1 MNLLNFVL
9 HCLLVPGMAFQ
20 SGVAAEGSGP
30 HLALTYAVAIVLVAS
45 VCTFFAML
53 GREIYRSAKLAH
65 RARTSRRRAW
75 NLNLKSSADSDATRG
90 PRVVA
95 STGRGH
101 PDGAASGPLAGPSLS
116 LRGPPQSVWRTNPL
130 RADSVAVST
139 LPPLQQDWASTSSA
153 QAHGSATRSPVVA
166 APLAAPSADGAPGSH
181 QGERV
186 PNRAARAAL
195 ASRGA
200 RPHSGSAPQSSSSPQ
215 AATATSES
223 ASVQPP
229 PPPPPPPPGVPLST
243 LSPLHV
249 RATPGPP
256 PPPPAPPSPA
266 LLHGLAAGRPSPA
279 LGPRATLPLAGT
291 AAQTGVRVPARAPFH
306 SQSQPSGTG
315 TAGGTGRAGEP
326 ASSASA

>member
-1 MNLLNFVL
+1 
-9 HCLLVPGMAFQ
+9 MAFQ

-30 HLALTYAVAIVLVAS
+30 HLTLTYAVAIVLVAF

-53 GREIYRSAKLAH
+53 GREIYRSAKFAH

-130 RADSVAVST
+130 RADSVAVLT

-153 QAHGSATRSPVVA
+153 QATRGPVVA
-166 APLAAPSADGAPGSH
+166 APLAAPSADGAAGSH

-186 PNRAARAAL
+186 PNRLGAARAAL

-200 RPHSGSAPQSSSSPQ
+200 RPHSGAAPPQSSSSPQ

-256 PPPPAPPSPA
+256 PPPPRAAPPSPA
-266 LLHGLAAGRPSPA
+266 LLHGSAAGRPSPA

-315 TAGGTGRAGEP
+315 TGTAGGTGRSREP
-326 ASSASA
+326 ARTASA